1 MYTFSI
7 NTWNKID
14 VEAIKYDGEKWI
26 NEKHLEKAVGYKNVA
41 GNKTQYYSDEF
52 KERRCEIQD
61 CQDFQPCRKF
71 IAGKLAIHLILDIK
85 TVKAGELKTKLGFN
99 QLDPIMT
106 KQQSI
111 GLRIRKTF
119 PNEEII
125 EDFYVKEFD
134 YKTDFYLPRRKLVI
148 EVDELGHKDRKPEK
162 ENTRQ
167 KELEEYLRC
176 VFIIINLDEKEFSA
190 YNGLGKI
197 QGFIDKL
204 KDEELKGKIKQ
215 LKKYKVSNKKIKK
228 LENEIKK
235 LKELKEEIE
244 YLKFQLI
251 RKSDHIE

>member
-1 MYTFSI
+1 M
-7 NTWNKID
+7 
-14 VEAIKYDGEKWI
+14 
-26 NEKHLEKAVGYKNVA
+26 KHLEKAVCYKNLA

-52 KERRCEIQD
+52 KERRYEIQD
-61 CQDFQPCRKF
+61 YEDFQPCRKF
-71 IAGKLAIHLILDIK
+71 IAEKLAIHLILDIK

-119 PNEEII
+119 PNEEIM

-167 KELEEYLRC
+167 KEVEEYLRC
-176 VFIIINLDEKEFSA
+176 VFITINLDEKDFSA

-204 KDEELKGKIKQ
+204 KDEELKGKIKE
-215 LKKYKVSNKKIKK
+215 LKKCKVSNKKIKK
-228 LENEIKK
+228 LEDEIKE
-235 LKELKEEIE
+235 LKELKEETK
-244 YLKFQLI
+244 YLKYQLI
-251 RKSDHIE
+251 MKSDQIE